1 MEGRAAVPRG
11 EIVVDNRGRTTLAR
25 VRKRAFTRYLAQ
37 ELENGTIVLT
47 PAITLTPDEVDRL
60 RAERGWIP
68 EGARVLRLPG
78 DAPQEPSAAE
88 RQRETDQER

>member
-1 MEGRAAVPRG
+1 MAGRKAVPRG
-11 EIVVDNRGRTTLAR
+11 EIVVDERGRTTLAR
-25 VRKRAFTRYLAQ
+25 VRRRNFSRYLAQ

-68 EGARVLRLPG
+68 QAAEVLRLPG
-78 DAPQEPSAAE
+78 DAPREPSAAE
-88 RQRETDQER
+88 RGREP